1 MAELVLTFWGIVPG
15 SEKTIV
21 KLFIQQKC
29 LNQKQIREK
38 TRLSARTVKY
48 ALKSLIHRGLVIEN
62 NSFSDMRN
70 KVYALKFPKVIENV

>member
-15 SEKTIV
+15 SEKTIAR
-21 KLFIQQKC
+21 LFVQHRC

-38 TRLSARTVKY
+38 TGLSARTVKY
-48 ALKSLIHRGLVIEN
+48 ILKSLIHSGLIIEN

-70 KVYALKFPKVIENV
+70 KVYALKSTEMI